1 MTNKII
7 ASETDINI
15 VLIDQEISIRSAIA
29 NMIDNIDGYF
39 VAGQY
44 SSFLEAKAAL
54 IQNYPDIV
62 LLAIEL
68 IGMNTVDTI
77 SLIKKI
83 HTSIHII
90 ALTKYGHSQ
99 IIFTALRNGAA
110 GCLNKN
116 TTPNKMIEAIGEV
129 MNGGG
134 VMSPD
139 IASLVIQ
146 SFQKNTNTPL
156 SQRESQVLEGISIGK
171 SRRKMAEELFL
182 DIETI
187 KTHIKN
193 IYQKLNVNSKEEALQ
208 VAKLR
213 KLI

>member
-1 MTNKII
+1 MTSKI
-7 ASETDINI
+7 STSKTDINI

-29 NMIDNIDGYF
+29 DMIDNIDGYI
-39 VAGQY
+39 VTGQY

-54 IQNYPDIV
+54 SENYPDIV
-62 LLAIEL
+62 LLAIAL
-68 IGMNTVDTI
+68 LGMNTVDI
-77 SLIKKI
+77 IPLIKKI
-83 HTSIHII
+83 HTGIHII
-90 ALTKYGHSQ
+90 ALAKYRDEQ
-99 IIFTALRNGAA
+99 TIFTALRNGAS

-116 TTPNKMIEAIGEV
+116 TGTNKIIEAIGEV

-156 SQRESQVLEGISIGK
+156 SKRESQVLEGISIGK
-171 SRRKMAEELFL
+171 SRRKMAEEMFL

-208 VAKLR
+208 IAKLR

>member
-1 MTNKII
+1 MTNKIS

-44 SSFLEAKAAL
+44 NSFLEAKAAL
-54 IQNYPDIV
+54 IQNCPDII

-68 IGMNTVDTI
+68 IGVNTVDTI
-77 SLIKKI
+77 LLIKKM

-90 ALTKYGHSQ
+90 ALTKFVHSET
-99 IIFTALRNGAA
+99 IFTVLRNGVS
-110 GCLNKN
+110 GCLSKN
-116 TTPNKMIEAIGEV
+116 TSTIKMIEAIGEV

-156 SQRESQVLEGISIGK
+156 SLRESQVLEGISIGK